1 MRSIRRFGLL
11 CALALLAQPVASA
24 AQSLRSVPLDHWSYA
39 IADEILLRHPEWG
52 EGIHLAARPWREAD
66 FTTLLERARED
77 SLGEDDP
84 SQAFVQLLADAFRP
98 DSGLTVERGVTMHN
112 EVSAIYQGYAAKR
125 DASFEPP
132 FLPPRFGSDST
143 DGDDDPPGPTGAP
156 AHRVMAQHDFAVQYL
171 DAFVLG
177 WRYVLDSHVKSDPTR
192 FRQLEAR
199 KDEDF
204 GFAILDAYGT
214 VHYGPLYLT
223 IGRNEQSFGPGRAT
237 AIFLSD
243 SIPPLDHARFE
254 LDTRRFHFT
263 GLIAR
268 LSSDL
273 QNREIDEEG
282 NTIPG
287 SAPPDSGAQEVD
299 RLLYLHRADWQPTTM
314 IQLAVTEAAI
324 VTGLDRGLEF
334 RYANLLVPFFVT
346 QEDEDEPEGRNVNI
360 ALDLEGV
367 LSLPQGLRL
376 YGAVM
381 VEEFFID
388 EAEREGIGNQLAW
401 RLGGTWG
408 GAVGPNPVTVG
419 AEYTRLD
426 VFTYLHRGL
435 NTSWS
440 TYQVPLGSSL
450 GPDAEQSAAWISWFP
465 RPHARVTL
473 DALARRGGEQS
484 ITSLDDAVGAGNP
497 DFPSGIV
504 QRELRGG
511 VEGWLLL
518 PRWGVEALIRA
529 SVRDVRNLGNEEN
542 DDERFWH
549 LNVGLRW
556 GWQFR

>member
-11 CALALLAQPVASA
+11 CVVALLAHPVASA
-24 AQSLRSVPLDHWSYA
+24 AQSLRTVPLDHWSYD
-39 IADEILLRHPEWG
+39 IADQVLLRHPEWG
-52 EGIHLAARPWREAD
+52 EGIHLGARPWREAD
-66 FTTLLERARED
+66 FMTLVERAQAD
-77 SLGEDDP
+77 LDEDDP
-84 SQAFVQLLADAFRP
+84 SGHFVRLLADAFRP
-98 DSGLTVERGVTMHN
+98 DSGPTVERGVTMHN
-112 EVSAIYQGYAAKR
+112 EVSVAYQGYAAKD

-132 FLPPRFGSDST
+132 FLPPRFGSDE
-143 DGDDDPPGPTGAP
+143 GDEDPPGPTGAP

-199 KDEDF
+199 KGEDF

-273 QNREIDEEG
+273 QNRMIDEDG

-287 SAPPDSGAQEVD
+287 SAPPDSGAQEVE
-299 RLLYLHRADWQPTTM
+299 RLLYLHRADWQPNTM
-314 IQLAVTEAAI
+314 FQLAVTEAAI

-334 RYANLLVPFFVT
+334 RYANLLIPFFVT

-360 ALDLEGV
+360 AVDLEGA
-367 LSLPQGLRL
+367 LTLPQGVRL
-376 YGAVM
+376 YGVVM
-381 VEEFFID
+381 AEEFFID

-408 GAVGPNPVTVG
+408 GAVGLYPVTLG

-435 NTSWS
+435 NTNWS
-440 TYQVPLGSSL
+440 TFGVPLGSSL
-450 GPDAEQSAAWISWFP
+450 GPDADQGVAWLSWYP
-465 RPHARVTL
+465 RPHARLTV
-473 DALARRGGEQS
+473 DALARRGGERS
-484 ITSLDDAVGAGNP
+484 IETTESAVEAGNP
-497 DFPSGIV
+497 PFPSGIV

-511 VEGWLLL
+511 VEGWILL
-518 PRWGVEALIRA
+518 PQWGVEALLRA
-529 SVRDVRNLGNEEN
+529 SVRDVRNLGNEES
-542 DDERFWH
+542 DSERFWH